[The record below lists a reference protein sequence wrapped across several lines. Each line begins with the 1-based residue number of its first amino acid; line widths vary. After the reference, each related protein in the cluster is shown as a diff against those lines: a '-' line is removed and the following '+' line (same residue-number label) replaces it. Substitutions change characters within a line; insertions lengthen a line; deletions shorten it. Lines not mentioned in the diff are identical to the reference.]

1 MKVGTMKQPG
11 RTASVLAAI
20 CTVVGAIGGALVVA
34 QHADAIPTGS
44 VVQYDSTINPL
55 PGNLPSIGAQSEHFN
70 EFGNEVT
77 LAPSSLAVGQVTVT
91 MSSQACETGGGVTC
105 VTTPGTTFPETFT
118 LNLYN
123 VDPLHTLGTLITT
136 LTQTVNIPFRPSAD
150 LVNCTGGNAGR
161 WFDSAGVCDTGLA
174 TNVVF
179 DLSAA
184 NVVLPTHLIYGIG
197 YDTSTFGPNPTGV
210 PGPADSLNL
219 ALSQDPTNVSVGSDP
234 NPGTVFQ
241 NSPDAGFYCD
251 SGAAGVGTFR
261 LDSPTVACWGV
272 SSPAVAPYY
281 VPAVQISTVAPPPV
295 PTVPGAPTLVSATA
309 GNASVT
315 LTWTPPTSD
324 GGSAITGYNVFVGTA
339 SGGESSTPA
348 NGSTLVSG
356 NMFTVTGLT
365 NGTPYFFTVKA
376 VNSVGSSSASNEV
389 SATPVSPAPSVTS
402 VSPTT
407 GPAAG
412 GTSVTITGTNLTG
425 ATSVRFGATS
435 ATSFAVGSATSITAV
450 APAGSGTVDVTV
462 TTPVGTSATSAAD
475 QFTYTQAPPP
485 PPPPPPPPIAT
496 SGYWLVASDGG
507 IFSFGNAGFF
517 GSTGNIHLNQ
527 RIVGMASTPDNRGY
541 WLVAADGGIFAF
553 GDAGFFG
560 STGAIHLNKPIVGM
574 ASTPSGRGYWLVAS
588 DGGIFA
594 FGDAGFFGSTGAIH
608 LNQPVVGMVSTPN
621 GMGYW
626 MVAADGGI
634 FAFGNAH
641 FFGSMGGTHLNQPI
655 VGMDFAPAGSG
666 YWLVA
671 ADGGIFAFGDAGFFG
686 STGNI
691 HLNQP
696 VVGMTSTEDGQGYW
710 FVAADG
716 GIFAFGDAPFD
727 GSMGGTHLN
736 QPIVGMAAT

>member
-1 MKVGTMKQPG
+1 MSM
-11 RTASVLAAI
+11 
-20 CTVVGAIGGALVVA
+20 VVGAMGGALVMA
-34 QHADAIPTGS
+34 QPVGGIPAGS

-77 LAPSSLAVGQVTVT
+77 LAPSALAVGQVTVT

-105 VTTPGTTFPETFT
+105 VTTPGTSFPETFT

-123 VDPLHTLGTLITT
+123 VNPLHTLGSLITT

-150 LVNCTGGNAGR
+150 LTNCTGGNAGR
-161 WFDSAGVCDTGLA
+161 WFDAAGVCDTGLA

-241 NSPDAGFYCD
+241 NSPDAAFYCD

-272 SSPAVAPYY
+272 SSPAGPPSY

-295 PTVPGAPTLVSATA
+295 ITVPGAPTLVSATP

-315 LTWTPPTSD
+315 LTWTPPASD

-356 NMFTVTGLT
+356 NTFTVTGLT

-389 SATPVSPAPSVTS
+389 SATPVSNAPSVTS
-402 VSPTT
+402 INPAT

-435 ATSFAVGSATSITAV
+435 ATSFTVGSATSVTAV

-485 PPPPPPPPIAT
+485 PPPPPPPT
-496 SGYWLVASDGG
+496 LGKGYWLVASDGG
-507 IFSFGNAGFF
+507 IFSFGDASFF
-517 GSTGNIHLNQ
+517 GSTGGMHLNQ
-527 RIVGMASTPDNRGY
+527 PIVGMSRTPDGKGY
-541 WLVAADGGIFAF
+541 WLVASDGGIFAF
-553 GDAGFFG
+553 GDAAFFG
-560 STGAIHLNKPIVGM
+560 STGGTHLNQPIVGM
-574 ASTPSGRGYWLVAS
+574 SMTPDGKGYWLVAKDGGIFAFGDAAFFGSTGGMHLNQPIVGMSMTPDGKGYWLVASDGGIFAFGDAAFFGSTGGTHLNQPIVGMSVTPGGRGYWLVAS

-594 FGDAGFFGSTGAIH
+594 FGEASFFGSTGG
-608 LNQPVVGMVSTPN
+608 L
-621 GMGYW
+621 
-626 MVAADGGI
+626 
-634 FAFGNAH
+634 
-641 FFGSMGGTHLNQPI
+641 HLNQPI
-655 VGMDFAPAGSG
+655 VGMS
-666 YWLVA
+666 V
-671 ADGGIFAFGDAGFFG
+671 
-686 STGNI
+686 T
-691 HLNQP
+691 
-696 VVGMTSTEDGQGYW
+696 
-710 FVAADG
+710 
-716 GIFAFGDAPFD
+716 
-727 GSMGGTHLN
+727 
-736 QPIVGMAAT
+736 